1 MKLVIDNVSKNF
13 IDPQGKQL
21 SVLENVSLTVHSE
34 EFVALVG
41 PSGCGK
47 STLLNLTAG
56 LLSPSDGS
64 IYFTDLTEGHT
75 PAMGIVFQETGLFPW
90 RSVYENI
97 AFGLEATGVPKTAQK
112 ERIQHYINLVGLG
125 GFEKAFP
132 HQLSGGM
139 RQRVGIAR
147 ALVINPDL
155 LLMDEPFSALDAQT
169 RTIMQEELVTLWE
182 KTRLSTLYVTHNIQE
197 AVMLADRVVLLSRRP
212 GKVSKILTIAIPRA
226 DREKTENTAQIAEF
240 IRIIWE
246 HISSD
251 ARAALMEVDSLAENL
266 SGLDIFRC
274 DSLLT
279 GSMGNNLQYRSDFLI
294 VSTGTKRNPYC
305 TRQAYY
311 KRRNQPQSDSQSLP
325 HSAGL
330 CFRQHH
336 RFAGRARYRHLCADG
351 PNRNTDRQCPL
362 SDPKNRFTAAFYSL
376 AWNR

>member
-139 RQRVGIAR
+139 RQRV
-147 ALVINPDL
+147 
-155 LLMDEPFSALDAQT
+155 MDEPFSALDAQT

-197 AVMLADRVVLLSRRP
+197 AVMLADRVVLLSKRP
-212 GKVSKILTIAIPRA
+212 GKVRKILTIAIPRA
-226 DREKTENTAQIAEF
+226 DRENTENTAQIAEF

-251 ARAALMEVDSLAENL
+251 ARAALMEVEAN
-266 SGLDIFRC
+266 G
-274 DSLLT
+274 
-279 GSMGNNLQYRSDFLI
+279 
-294 VSTGTKRNPYC
+294 
-305 TRQAYY
+305 
-311 KRRNQPQSDSQSLP
+311 
-325 HSAGL
+325 
-330 CFRQHH
+330 
-336 RFAGRARYRHLCADG
+336 
-351 PNRNTDRQCPL
+351 
-362 SDPKNRFTAAFYSL
+362 
-376 AWNR
+376 

>member
-1 MKLVIDNVSKNF
+1 MSAKISSILKANSCLYLKT
-13 IDPQGKQL
+13 
-21 SVLENVSLTVHSE
+21 S
-34 EFVALVG
+34 ALVG

-169 RTIMQEELVTLWE
+169 LWE

-251 ARAALMEVDSLAENL
+251 ARAALMEVEAN
-266 SGLDIFRC
+266 G
-274 DSLLT
+274 
-279 GSMGNNLQYRSDFLI
+279 
-294 VSTGTKRNPYC
+294 
-305 TRQAYY
+305 
-311 KRRNQPQSDSQSLP
+311 
-325 HSAGL
+325 
-330 CFRQHH
+330 
-336 RFAGRARYRHLCADG
+336 
-351 PNRNTDRQCPL
+351 
-362 SDPKNRFTAAFYSL
+362 
-376 AWNR
+376 

>member
-139 RQRVGIAR
+139 SQRVMIAM
-147 ALVINPDL
+147 ALSNNPEL
-155 LLMDEPFSALDAQT
+155 LIADEPTTALDV
-169 RTIMQEELVTLWE
+169 TIQ
-182 KTRLSTLYVTHNIQE
+182 
-197 AVMLADRVVLLSRRP
+197 
-212 GKVSKILTIAIPRA
+212 
-226 DREKTENTAQIAEF
+226 AQILDLMKKLQKEDGSSILLITHDLGVVAE
-240 IRIIWE
+240 
-246 HISSD
+246 
-251 ARAALMEVDSLAENL
+251 M
-266 SGLDIFRC
+266 
-274 DSLLT
+274 
-279 GSMGNNLQYRSDFLI
+279 
-294 VSTGTKRNPYC
+294 C
-305 TRQAYY
+305 TRVIVMYAG
-311 KRRNQPQSDSQSLP
+311 KIVEMAPVEKLFATPSHLSLI
-325 HSAGL
+325 HI
-330 CFRQHH
+330 
-336 RFAGRARYRHLCADG
+336 
-351 PNRNTDRQCPL
+351 
-362 SDPKNRFTAAFYSL
+362 
-376 AWNR
+376 